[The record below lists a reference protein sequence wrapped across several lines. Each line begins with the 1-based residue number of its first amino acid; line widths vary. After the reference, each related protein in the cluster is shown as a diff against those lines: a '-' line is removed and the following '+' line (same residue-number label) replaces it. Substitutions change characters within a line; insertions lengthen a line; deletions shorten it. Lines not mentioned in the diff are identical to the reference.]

1 MGHRH
6 TARWLECEMGQETY
20 TGDPAVLS
28 CWKDIARYLG
38 KGVRTVQRWEREF
51 ELPVRRPRG
60 ANRKSA
66 VAAHPRDLDGWLTS
80 RWALRA
86 AKETTEPLE
95 TAEELIGLKRAIN
108 ERIHTARALRERQSD
123 LIHEL
128 SAAMQMLVQNCD
140 LLSRGATLNGLQVRE
155 SSRSSKENYSGLGS
169 ELVPLPALMETHRQS
184 SEEHRRLMRSADA
197 I

>member
-1 MGHRH
+1 
-6 TARWLECEMGQETY
+6 MGQETY

-28 CWKDIARYLG
+28 CWKDIAKYLG

-51 ELPVRRPRG
+51 ELPVRRPKG

-66 VAAHPRDLDGWLTS
+66 VTAHPRDLDAWLTS

-86 AKETTEPLE
+86 AKEMAEPLE
-95 TAEELIGLKRAIN
+95 TAAELLGLKTAIN
-108 ERIHTARALRERQSD
+108 ERIHAARALREQQSH

-140 LLSRGATLNGLQVRE
+140 LLSRGAMLNSPQVRE
-155 SSRSSKENYSGLGS
+155 SRSIKEGYSGLGS
-169 ELVPLPALMETHRQS
+169 GLVSLPALIETQRQS
-184 SEEHRRLMRSADA
+184 SEEHRRLMHSADA

>member
-1 MGHRH
+1 
-6 TARWLECEMGQETY
+6 MGQETY

-28 CWKDIARYLG
+28 CWKDIAKYLG

-51 ELPVRRPRG
+51 ELPVRRPKS

-66 VAAHPRDLDGWLTS
+66 VAAHPRDLDAWLTS

-86 AKETTEPLE
+86 AKETAEPLE
-95 TAEELIGLKRAIN
+95 TAAELIGLKTAIK
-108 ERIHTARALRERQSD
+108 ERIHTARALRAQQGR

-140 LLSRGATLNGLQVRE
+140 LLARGKVLGSPQVRE
-155 SSRSSKENYSGLGS
+155 NSATGGDRSSLAS
-169 ELVPLPALMETHRQS
+169 ELVSLSALMETQQRS
-184 SEEHRRLMRSADA
+184 SEEAGRMTRSAA
-197 I
+197 NVI

>member
-1 MGHRH
+1 M
-6 TARWLECEMGQETY
+6 EQETY
-20 TGDPAVLS
+20 TGDSAVLS
-28 CWKDIARYLG
+28 CWKDIAKYFG

-66 VAAHPRDLDGWLTS
+66 VAAHPRDLDAWLAS

-86 AKETTEPLE
+86 AKETAGPLE
-95 TAEELIGLKRAIN
+95 TAAELVGLKTVIQ
-108 ERIHTARALRERQSD
+108 ERIHAARALRAQQGH

-140 LLSRGATLNGLQVRE
+140 LLSRGGVLEGVQAQDG
-155 SSRSSKENYSGLGS
+155 SRLTNEDYSELCS
-169 ELVPLPALMETHRQS
+169 ELVPFPALIETQRRLD
-184 SEEHRRLMRSADA
+184 EEHRRAMRSGADA

>member
-1 MGHRH
+1 MR
-6 TARWLECEMGQETY
+6 QETY

-28 CWKDIARYLG
+28 CWKDIAKYLG

-60 ANRKSA
+60 ASRKSA
-66 VAAHPRDLDGWLTS
+66 VAAHPGDLDAWMTS

-86 AKETTEPLE
+86 AKETAQPLE
-95 TAEELIGLKRAIN
+95 RAAELVGLKTAIN
-108 ERIHTARALRERQSD
+108 ERIHAARALREQQSQ

-140 LLSRGATLNGLQVRE
+140 LLSRGGTLSGPQVRE
-155 SSRSSKENYSGLGS
+155 SSRSTAKDYSGLGA
-169 ELVPLPALMETHRQS
+169 ELVSLPAFIETQRQS
-184 SEEHRRLMRSADA
+184 SEEHRRLMRAADA